1 MRKMAKTKL
10 KDAKDYIAL
19 TLEGK
24 SKKDAALQV
33 LGRNDPQTIRTME
46 NSEAYQIL
54 INTMANNHK
63 VALAAELQN
72 IQTQTLKAQS
82 KLLEQG
88 NQMMDEAETLDD
100 KIKAQENQRRNLETS
115 VVDKAQDWAG
125 PGRNKDATDNLLEG
139 IVIS

>member
-1 MRKMAKTKL
+1 MSKTKL

-63 VALAAELQN
+63 VALASQLQD

-115 VVDKAQDWAG
+115 VVDKAEDWAG
-125 PGRNKDATDNLLEG
+125 INRNKNANESDILDG
-139 IVIS
+139 IVLS